1 MELTWYGH
9 SCFRIIE
16 RGMAAVVTDPF
27 DDSLGYP
34 SLRLKADIVT
44 VSHDAPGHNNLEGV
58 KGEKRAITG
67 PGEYEIGGVFITGIA
82 TGQGNG
88 SEKSDKKRKADEE
101 GRRNTLY
108 LFDFDGLTVCHLGDL
123 DHVPTQAQIEALGSV
138 NVALVPVGGGGGLNA
153 SQAAEVISLI
163 EPGIVIPMHYKTSA
177 AASKLDPVGK
187 FLKEMGLGTLKPEA
201 SLKLTK
207 SDLPDE
213 THVVLLE
220 FKSAGG

>member
-82 TGQGNG
+82 TGQANG
-88 SEKSDKKRKADEE
+88 SEKSEKKRKADEDQ
-101 GRRNTLY
+101 RNTLY

-153 SQAAEVISLI
+153 GQAAEVISLI

-177 AASKLDPVGK
+177 AAAKLDPVGK
-187 FLKEMGLGTLKPEA
+187 FLKEMGLGTLKPEP
-201 SLKLTK
+201 SLKLSK